1 MYYCTI
7 SGLSIVFCFDNW
19 TKSSSFLCYLI
30 DTFVNTNQILLSML
44 KCGGGYLSILIGGNC
59 NDILFF
65 MLLHI
70 ILKILFSLFSSS
82 SEKTFIILLSGVQF
96 SHISIHCSIYLQK
109 NNSAP
114 VSLCEKVR
122 LMLVN
127 SCTNIILW
135 IDKHMI
141 IKANWA

>member
-1 MYYCTI
+1 MYMYYCTI

-30 DTFVNTNQILLSML
+30 DTFVNTNQILLSKL
-44 KCGGGYLSILIGGNC
+44 KCGGGNLIILIGGNC
-59 NDILFF
+59 TDWFLF
-65 MLLHI
+65 MLLYI
-70 ILKILFSLFSSS
+70 ILKILFSSS

-96 SHISIHCSIYLQK
+96 SHISIHCFIYLQK